1 MADIGLDYRLRVHQA
16 PDGTYTASLRQFSRT
31 MHPEVM
37 AVTGPVAR
45 GTGEDDKAAM
55 VAAVTAYN
63 AKQAKP

>member
-37 AVTGPVAR
+37 AVTSPVAHGAGR
-45 GTGEDDKAAM
+45 G
-55 VAAVTAYN
+55 
-63 AKQAKP
+63 